1 MLKIKPIRNY
11 NVMGHEILLHKG
23 ENMNIETFKFP
34 YFKYKDRYIEYCG
47 YQYNQYWFLIHNSK
61 RSEVVSISN
70 DICSSFDTAMSYL
83 TKMYFDKK

>member
-1 MLKIKPIRNY
+1 
-11 NVMGHEILLHKG
+11 MGNEIITTHKG
-23 ENMNIETFKFP
+23 ENMNIETVQFS

-70 DICSSFDTAMSYL
+70 ELCPSFDTAMSYISN
-83 TKMYFDKK
+83 MYIDKKMK